1 MSSGTGESG
10 PRDLVRGESS
20 FRVGTLLFAIAV
32 LGSLSAT
39 LGCLPTAEPRYP
51 QNVAAALA
59 RHPMRAVESEHV
71 LLEYPESRRALAYR
85 LLPHVEACAA
95 YLERIAQVHNDV
107 ADRKLTVVMP
117 EVPLNNA
124 FVSGGGG
131 GEELDAVVPS
141 YDTSAEFALELGI
154 PPSPAAIACHE
165 ITHHVHFL
173 QMAGFAWFIN
183 QFGAVYSPQ
192 LGLDRWFDE
201 GLAVYYETKLQPG
214 IGRLA
219 WPFGR
224 ATFAAGYAGRHID
237 GGALSELQRDFH
249 GGNHYLVG
257 SHFVRFLADR
267 YGEDRLWKLVH
278 VQARS
283 ILFPLLVNVRF
294 WQAYDK
300 SLSTLIDEFAEAMR
314 TELVVRARPPAQRR
328 LRAAG
333 EVARYAR
340 AADGSEALLTADR
353 DHPARLVLTR
363 SAGRP
368 ELVLDLVDV
377 LPPRRLR
384 DAGIPDTSGLGFTAD
399 GRWLYFVAVDTDV
412 VEPVARLVRVEVE
425 TGALSVV
432 RRDLG
437 GTGGS
442 ISPDGGHFA
451 FARADGDHH
460 DLAELDLPSGAVR
473 LLEVEAPGT
482 FVAEPRY
489 SPDGRRLLTSFFD
502 GQAFRLALFERAS
515 GRRLRVIA
523 TVPGPV
529 HDAAWVDDTRIVY
542 LGNGPDDVGF
552 QVFLHELDTGANR
565 RLTDAPYLAFEPRPV
580 GASLRFLNREGWSWT
595 VDEVALPAAL
605 AAPAPLASQAS
616 SPPAPPGVGGALPPA
631 VAARPESPVA
641 WLARPAETA
650 ETMRLS
656 DRPYSSWERLF
667 VPRLYG
673 PTLAWVG
680 RQDLSLGLLL
690 LGNDRLSLHRW
701 GIAGLYQVEGGGSPS
716 FAAGYL
722 NEQLAPLA
730 LRLTASQFRVHDT
743 PPVPPGATPPS
754 NPTYSLLRRDRSATV
769 DAFRAFYDNPVDLGL
784 SFLETYRPGDPSVL
798 VPLRRFAGPHL
809 SASFAGLEATPDSG
823 IRRGLFLSF
832 DVAPYPAAWNT
843 LDTGFVDLRGEVA
856 TVLPL
861 PVSRRHVLT
870 FALRG
875 RQLGG
880 LPPGLPLLSVGG
892 YGLLALLR
900 RDANT
905 AERPVYASPLLP
917 PGVLFSEPLRGFED
931 HALYVNGVAIAD
943 LAYRY
948 PLIVDWGSASTL
960 GILPAFFWQQVD
972 LELFGSAALTRATR
986 IEDSF
991 LYAPAPSRHLAVGAA
1006 VSLKAALGVVPLVL
1020 RYQLARRLTDDSG
1033 VVQLITL
1040 GS

>member
-1 MSSGTGESG
+1 
-10 PRDLVRGESS
+10 
-20 FRVGTLLFAIAV
+20 
-32 LGSLSAT
+32 
-39 LGCLPTAEPRYP
+39 
-51 QNVAAALA
+51 
-59 RHPMRAVESEHV
+59 
-71 LLEYPESRRALAYR
+71 
-85 LLPHVEACAA
+85 
-95 YLERIAQVHNDV
+95 
-107 ADRKLTVVMP
+107 
-117 EVPLNNA
+117 
-124 FVSGGGG
+124 
-131 GEELDAVVPS
+131 
-141 YDTSAEFALELGI
+141 
-154 PPSPAAIACHE
+154 
-165 ITHHVHFL
+165 
-173 QMAGFAWFIN
+173 MAGLAWFIN
-183 QFGAVYSPQ
+183 QLGAVYSPQ

-219 WPFGR
+219 WPFWRG
-224 ATFAAGYAGRHID
+224 TFAAGYAGRRID

-267 YGEDRLWKLVH
+267 YGEDRLWKLVQ

-300 SLSTLIDEFAEAMR
+300 SLSTLIDEFADAMR
-314 TELVVRARPPAQRR
+314 TELVVRVRPPDQRR
-328 LRAAG
+328 LRPAG

-353 DHPARLVLTR
+353 DRPARLVLTR
-363 SAGRP
+363 SAGRS

-432 RRDLG
+432 KRDLG
-437 GTGGS
+437 GVGGS

-451 FARADGDHH
+451 FALANGDHH
-460 DLAELDLPSGAVR
+460 DLAELDLSTGVVR

-489 SPDGRRLLTSFFD
+489 SPDGRRVLTSFFD

-542 LGNGPDDVGF
+542 LGSGHDDVGF

-580 GASLRFLNREGWSWT
+580 GASMRFLNREGWSWT
-595 VDEVALPAAL
+595 IDEVALPAAV
-605 AAPAPLASQAS
+605 AAPAPLASP
-616 SPPAPPGVGGALPPA
+616 SPDGAGPPPVVP
-631 VAARPESPVA
+631 ARPESPAA
-641 WLARPAETA
+641 WLSRPAETA

-656 DRPYSSWERLF
+656 DRPYSAWERLF
-667 VPRLYG
+667 VPRLHG
-673 PTLAWVG
+673 PTFALVG
-680 RQDLSLGLLL
+680 RQDVSLGLLL

-701 GIAGLYQVEGGGSPS
+701 GVAGLYQFQGGGSPS

-730 LRLTASQFRVHDT
+730 LRLTASQFRIHDT
-743 PPVPPGATPPS
+743 PPALLGGPPPS
-754 NPTYSLLRRDRSATV
+754 NATYSLLRRDRSATFDV
-769 DAFRAFYDNPVDLGL
+769 FRAFYDNPIDLGF
-784 SFLETYRPGDPSVL
+784 SFLETYRPADPSVL
-798 VPLRRFAGPHL
+798 LPLRRFAGPHL

-823 IRRGLFLSF
+823 IRRGLFLSLE
-832 DVAPYPAAWNT
+832 VAPYPAGWNT

-875 RQLGG
+875 RRLIG

-892 YGLLALLR
+892 YGLLTLLG

-905 AERPVYASPLLP
+905 AERPIYGSPLLP
-917 PGVLFSEPLRGFED
+917 PGLLFSEPLRGFED
-931 HALYVNGVAIAD
+931 HALYVDGAAIAD

-972 LELFGSAALTRATR
+972 LELFGSAALTRDTR
-986 IEDSF
+986 IEDPSF
-991 LYAPAPSRHLAVGAA
+991 DAPAPSRHLAVGAA
-1006 VSLKAALGVVPLVL
+1006 VSLKAALWVPLVL
-1020 RYQLARRLTDDSG
+1020 RYQVARRLTDDTG
-1033 VVQLITL
+1033 VVQLITI

>member
-1 MSSGTGESG
+1 LATA
-10 PRDLVRGESS
+10 L
-20 FRVGTLLFAIAV
+20 AV

-39 LGCLPTAEPRYP
+39 LGCLPTVEPRYP
-51 QNVAAALA
+51 QNVASALA
-59 RHPMRAVESEHV
+59 RHPMRTVESEHV
-71 LLEYPESRRALAYR
+71 LLEYPESRRELAYR
-85 LLPHVEACAA
+85 VLPHVEDCAA
-95 YLERIAQVHNDV
+95 YLERVAQVHNDV

-124 FVSGGGG
+124 FVSGGGD
-131 GEELDAVVPS
+131 GEDLDAVVPS

-183 QFGAVYSPQ
+183 QLGAVYSPQ

-219 WPFGR
+219 WPFWR
-224 ATFAAGYAGRHID
+224 ATFAAGYAGRRID

-267 YGEDRLWKLVH
+267 YGEDRLWRLIQ
-278 VQARS
+278 VQGRS

-314 TELVVRARPPAQRR
+314 TELVVRARPPTQRR
-328 LRAAG
+328 LRPAG

-340 AADGSEALLTADR
+340 SADGSEALLTSDR

-363 SAGRP
+363 SAGRS

-399 GRWLYFVAVDTDV
+399 GRWLYFVAVDTGV

-432 RRDLG
+432 RPDLG

-460 DLAELDLPSGAVR
+460 DLAELDLPSGVVR

-489 SPDGRRLLTSFFD
+489 SPDGRRVLTSFFD
-502 GQAFRLALFERAS
+502 GQAFRLALFDRAS

-542 LGNGPDDVGF
+542 LGSGHDDVGF

-565 RLTDAPYLAFEPRPV
+565 RLTDAPYLAFQPRPV
-580 GASLRFLNREGWSWT
+580 GASLRFLNREGWGWT
-595 VDEVALPAAL
+595 IDEVALPAAFAAPTSAAL
-605 AAPAPLASQAS
+605 PSPSPSPAGAGAGAPAGVAPAPADASAGV
-616 SPPAPPGVGGALPPA
+616 APPPA
-631 VAARPESPVA
+631 VPALAESPTA
-641 WLARPAETA
+641 WLSRPAETA

-667 VPRLYG
+667 APRLYG
-673 PTLAWVG
+673 PTLAVVG
-680 RQDLSLGLLL
+680 RQDLSLGLVL

-701 GIAGLYQVEGGGSPS
+701 GVAGLYQVVGGGSPS

-722 NEQLAPLA
+722 NQQLAPLA
-730 LRLTASQFRVHDT
+730 FRLTASEFRVHDT
-743 PPVPPGATPPS
+743 PPVPLGTPPPA
-754 NPTYSLLRRDRSATV
+754 NPTYSLLRRDRSATFDV
-769 DAFRAFYDNPVDLGL
+769 FRAFYDNPIDLGF
-784 SFLETYRPGDPSVL
+784 SFLETYRPADPSVL
-798 VPLRRFAGPHL
+798 LPLRRFAGPYL
-809 SASFAGLEATPDSG
+809 SASFAGLESTPDSG
-823 IRRGLFLSF
+823 IRRGLFLSL
-832 DVAPYPAAWNT
+832 DVAPYPAGWNT

-856 TVLPL
+856 MVLPL
-861 PVSRRHVLT
+861 PVSQRHVVTLG
-870 FALRG
+870 LRG
-875 RQLGG
+875 RRLDG
-880 LPPGLPLLSVGG
+880 LPPELPLLSVGG
-892 YGLLALLR
+892 YGLLALVR
-900 RDANT
+900 REANT

-972 LELFGSAALTRATR
+972 LELFGSAALTRDTR

-991 LYAPAPSRHLAVGAA
+991 LDAPAPSRHLAVGAA
-1006 VSLKAALGVVPLVL
+1006 VSLKVVLWVLPLVL
-1020 RYQLARRLTDDSG
+1020 RYQAARRLTDDAG